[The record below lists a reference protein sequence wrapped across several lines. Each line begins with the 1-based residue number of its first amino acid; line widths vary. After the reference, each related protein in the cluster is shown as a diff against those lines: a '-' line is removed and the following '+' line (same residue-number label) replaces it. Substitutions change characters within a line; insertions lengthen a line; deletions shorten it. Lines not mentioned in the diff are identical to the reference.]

1 MTATLSEIG
10 LDIILSAADT
20 PISAGTFR
28 QRVLARI
35 RNGIEQAGDA
45 YAFSPHSD
53 GFTYGVNRWR
63 FVLAEVGLAFD
74 DIDDVQMLNS
84 GGMRVTILPIGDNK
98 TALVYPVCFAND
110 AQTPAQGVRIHPSR
124 LRKLLFATPGV
135 PRQGLQMMLPGALS
149 WEPEAVDEA
158 SDPEIAGENA
168 AAAEVEAAMAE
179 LPELPRTVIVGYA
192 SNPNGGLLQLI
203 VGEATMASDGTLT
216 FMWIEELDLANG
228 GSNLHLVSDAPAA
241 SFADEPEPQYDVVV
255 REEDD
260 AAGADSDD

>member
-1 MTATLSEIG
+1 MTATLSDIG
-10 LDIILSAADT
+10 LDVILSAADT
-20 PISAGTFR
+20 PMDADTFR
-28 QRVLARI
+28 ERVSARI

-74 DIDDVQMLNS
+74 DIDGVQVLNS

-110 AQTPAQGVRIHPSR
+110 AHTPAQGVRIHPSR
-124 LRKLLFATPGV
+124 LRKLLFATPGT

-149 WEPEAVDEA
+149 WDPETVDE
-158 SDPEIAGENA
+158 SDDPEIAGETA
-168 AAAEVEAAMAE
+168 AAAEVEAAIAE
-179 LPELPRTVIVGYA
+179 LPELPRTIIVGYA

-203 VGEATMASDGTLT
+203 IGEATMANDGTLDL
-216 FMWIEELDLANG
+216 MWVEKFDLESG
-228 GSNLHLVSDAPAA
+228 GSSLHLVSDAPAA

-260 AAGADSDD
+260 AAGADSDE